1 MAYRDFK
8 MKDLEQKFGI
18 QEIGIELFDVSK
30 IKKIEPTDKLK
41 TDLLEARYINLSTE
55 KAVSERLVSPIL
67 VEVRKRNNDFQIF
80 SGEIIEGDKKLGL
93 NGEIDFIFAKTP
105 ITTKPKTPIF
115 CVTESKLGRVTE
127 AFPQA
132 TAQMIGVRLFNKNN
146 NGHEE
151 TIHAIVTDGKTWR
164 ILRLEGNNVFIDQND
179 FSTENISLLLGVLQ
193 EIVNFYKKS
202 PSILRG

>member
-1 MAYRDFK
+1 MQ
-8 MKDLEQKFGI
+8 DLTQKFGI
-18 QEIGIELFDVSK
+18 KEMGVNLFDSAK
-30 IKKIEPTDKLK
+30 IKRVAPSDKLLS
-41 TDLLEARYINLSTE
+41 DLADAEFITLSTK
-55 KAVSERLVSPIL
+55 KAVTERIIAPIL

-93 NGEIDFIFAKTP
+93 NGEIDFVFAKTP